1 MSFDQVVNFRF
12 LLMIE
17 MVLGEM
23 FVDSGKLY
31 RKIKIGEWD
40 EGLYR
45 NDGKL
50 KVVVTFD

>member
-1 MSFDQVVNFRF
+1 
-12 LLMIE
+12 MIE
-17 MVLGEM
+17 MVLGNL
-23 FVDSGKLY
+23 FVDTGNLY

-45 NDGKL
+45 NNEKL